1 MNVGLYFGSFNP
13 IHHGHLIIAN
23 YIIQNATLDQVWFIV
38 SPQNPLKSSK
48 GLLNQYHRLFLIQIA
63 IEEEKNLKVSNIEF
77 GLSTPSYT
85 VNTLIHLNEKYP
97 EHKFSV
103 IMGSD
108 SFENITRWKNYKYI
122 LDNYPI
128 YIYKRM
134 QHEVTQSFP
143 EANVSVLNA
152 PIIEISATHIRE
164 NIKSGKSIRYLV
176 PEKVRE
182 EIENNH
188 YYKKG

>member
-23 YIIQNATLDQVWFIV
+23 YILQNTDLDQVWFIV

-77 GLSTPSYT
+77 GLPTPSYT

-97 EHKFSV
+97 EDKFSV

-108 SFENITRWKNYKYI
+108 SFENITHWKNYKYI
-122 LDNYPI
+122 IDNI
-128 YIYKRM
+128 WCITFVFHR
-134 QHEVTQSFP
+134 TT
-143 EANVSVLNA
+143 
-152 PIIEISATHIRE
+152 EILFILTVH
-164 NIKSGKSIRYLV
+164 
-176 PEKVRE
+176 
-182 EIENNH
+182 
-188 YYKKG
+188 

>member
-1 MNVGLYFGSFNP
+1 MNIGLYFGSFNP

-23 YIIQNATLDQVWFIV
+23 YIHQNTALDQVWFIV
-38 SPQNPLKSSK
+38 SPQNPLKSTK
-48 GLLNQYHRLFLIQIA
+48 GLLNRYHRLFLIQIA

-77 GLSTPSYT
+77 GLPTPSYT
-85 VNTLIHLNEKYP
+85 ANTLIHLNEKYP
-97 EHKFSV
+97 EHKFSI

-122 LDNYPI
+122 VDNYPI
-128 YIYKRM
+128 YIYKRL
-134 QHEVTQSFP
+134 QHEITQNFP
-143 EANVSVLNA
+143 EANITLLNA
-152 PIIEISATHIRE
+152 PLIEISATHIRE
-164 NIKSGKSIRYLV
+164 NIRSGKSIRYLV
-176 PEKVRE
+176 PEKVKE